1 MEGRL
6 LITLIKCLMKT
17 REKMMDILSEY
28 FPITGT
34 TEEFNGSEGGIWIC
48 AECGYL
54 NARGVPFFDY
64 YANTKSYDMGV
75 LSNLRNLAEKHGWYF
90 EWYDA
95 GTIMVYP
102 I

>member
-1 MEGRL
+1 
-6 LITLIKCLMKT
+6 MKT
-17 REKMMDILSEY
+17 REEMLVILGEL

-34 TEEFNGSEGGIWIC
+34 TEDFDGSQGGIWIC

-54 NARGVPFFDY
+54 NAVGVPFFDY
-64 YANTKSYDMGV
+64 YEESRAYTFGV
-75 LSNLRNLAEKHGWYF
+75 LSNLWNLAERCGWYF

-102 I
+102 D